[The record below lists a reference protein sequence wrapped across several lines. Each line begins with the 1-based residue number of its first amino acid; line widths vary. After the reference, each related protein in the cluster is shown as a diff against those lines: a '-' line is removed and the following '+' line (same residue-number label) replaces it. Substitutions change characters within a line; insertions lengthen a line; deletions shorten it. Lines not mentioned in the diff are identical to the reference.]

1 MVGRSVGRIHT
12 HLRNAVPL
20 VWGSLRLAPTKHKCV
35 HNFVPNLCAITGWGR
50 SGGVVTVAGGR
61 MGCVSRGGVEVD
73 G

>member
-1 MVGRSVGRIHT
+1 MI
-12 HLRNAVPL
+12 
-20 VWGSLRLAPTKHKCV
+20 V
-35 HNFVPNLCAITGWGR
+35 HNFIPNAITGWGR